1 MDTSIPSAPGDAPGF
16 DPVFADL
23 SPFGC
28 WDAAPCYGGGL
39 PGVDPLVEE
48 ARLAVLEMKSAD
60 PPPIS
65 AAEELRHLLNEMTT
79 EMRGLFTTFRDLR
92 LAAET
97 LIESG
102 DDTAGK
108 LARADIKAATD
119 AMSLIVRT
127 LEKIDSLQRQLARD
141 REDEAERA
149 AEANGYGAAK
159 QRFIQMIR
167 DRADEKA
174 RRLYEEWK
182 RHGPPDGG
190 MPDGLSD
197 LQKTSEPAHAEARA
211 GEKGGQGDEGI
222 VRHGP
227 GYRDDCCDA

>member
-1 MDTSIPSAPGDAPGF
+1 
-16 DPVFADL
+16 
-23 SPFGC
+23 
-28 WDAAPCYGGGL
+28 
-39 PGVDPLVEE
+39 
-48 ARLAVLEMKSAD
+48 
-60 PPPIS
+60 
-65 AAEELRHLLNEMTT
+65 
-79 EMRGLFTTFRDLR
+79 
-92 LAAET
+92 
-97 LIESG
+97 ESG

-227 GYRDDCCDA
+227 GYRGDRRDA